1 MLFSRILLNFIV
13 SYCIWILGRTFE
25 ARHIS
30 IETRKS
36 ILRGIDQGMRQVE
49 LAKLFNVSRVT
60 ISVFLKRVSTCG
72 VIGATPNPG
81 RSRMTTRVTDRN
93 ILRMSR
99 ANPRLTASDIQ
110 SESAIA
116 NQQIPSVRTVRR
128 LLQDAGL
135 NGRRPAKKP
144 LISKKNRVARVKW
157 TKEHIGWTRQQW
169 NKVLFSDESKFN
181 LMGSGGIKYVRR
193 PAGKRFYPMYQ
204 LPTVKHGGGNN
215 MLWGCFSSHGVGP
228 PRQIHGSLDRYGYE
242 KILETTMR
250 PFALQ
255 IIGKG
260 FIFQQ
265 DNDPKHTSSHIR
277 DWFNRRYVE
286 VLDWPSQSPDLK
298 KSLRLNIYGKS
309 WNVA

>member
-1 MLFSRILLNFIV
+1 MD
-13 SYCIWILGRTFE
+13 RTFG
-25 ARHIS
+25 ARHMS

-49 LAKLFNVSRVT
+49 LAKLFNVSRAT
-60 ISVFLKRVSTCG
+60 ISAFLKRVSTCG

-81 RSRMTTRVTDRN
+81 RSRMTTRVIDRN

-99 ANPRLTASDIQ
+99 ANPSLTASDIQ
-110 SESAIA
+110 SELAIA

-128 LLQDAGL
+128 RLQDAGL

-144 LISKKNRVARVKW
+144 LISKKYRVARVKW
-157 TKEHIGWTRQQW
+157 AKEHIGSTRQQW

-181 LMGSGGIKYVRR
+181 LMGSDGI
-193 PAGKRFYPMYQ
+193 
-204 LPTVKHGGGNN
+204 N
-215 MLWGCFSSHGVGP
+215 SHGVGP
-228 PRQIHGSLDRYGYE
+228 LRRIHGSLDRYGYE

-255 IIGKG
+255 IISRG

-265 DNDPKHTSSHIR
+265 DNDPKHTPSYIR
-277 DWFNRRYVE
+277 DWFNRRHVE
-286 VLDWPSQSPDLK
+286 VLDWPSQSPDLNPIEHLWEELEPRMKGK
-298 KSLRLNIYGKS
+298 KARNSAEKFAQFEEA
-309 WNVA
+309 WNAIPQSCLDNLLDSMPRRCQAVIDAKGFATKY